1 VSVGYVGRLPD
12 VRAHAVRGA
21 SNASD
26 ALRQMLQGSGYRAVP
41 TGPSSFR
48 IERLEAQTPH
58 SVAPSAAPLPI
69 EPPRPEI
76 VVTALKRSR
85 PLLTLP
91 ATVRVLGEDRFQ
103 SSAGLPG
110 SDTLAR
116 ELPALSITSFGPGR
130 NRLFLRGIGDGPL
143 NGFNQGSVAIL
154 LDEAR
159 LNYDAPDPDWALIDL
174 AQVEVLEGPQ
184 GPLYGTGA
192 LGGIVKISTN
202 GPDTSHSFAR
212 ASGGLSLTQDGD
224 MSNDQS
230 VALNLPLATGRL
242 GLRVVAYR
250 QDQAG
255 WIDNVGGRE
264 DSNRERLVGGRLAV
278 RWIPGSWT
286 LDLTVAA
293 QGRGARDS
301 QYVDGEFGPLE
312 RPDRLRER
320 RDLDAELALM
330 TARGPVGRLE
340 VTSITSI
347 SRQEAVADYDATP
360 LTAELGTVG
369 QTKVEDDRNYRLF
382 DQEIRV
388 SDPRAG
394 RLDWLAGISLI
405 KAATDVEIQA
415 EDSAAL
421 FRVLTFKRS
430 VTEAALFGEASLAVT
445 PKLAVGAG
453 ARIFSS
459 RVEDEGHEGDSD
471 SASGRGTVRAAGS
484 ASITWNPAENTTI
497 FVRAATAYRP
507 GGINV
512 QPDATQA
519 SYDADELASIEL
531 GSRFKIGTS
540 LWIDATAFAAQWQ
553 HVQADELLDNGLVA
567 TRNAGD
573 ARNFGVEADMRW
585 TLTQGTELTGGL
597 IVQSARLESTG
608 PGGIF
613 EDPRLPAVPQ
623 FAGRLSLAHG
633 FWLGLWAGK
642 GDLGLKYV
650 GATHLS
656 FDPSLDRRT
665 RGHAAI
671 DASLRF
677 THDKWTAIVAA
688 ENITNSSADTF
699 AFGNPYRVRTVPQR
713 TPVRPRTIGL
723 TVSRNF

>member
-1 VSVGYVGRLPD
+1 
-12 VRAHAVRGA
+12 
-21 SNASD
+21 
-26 ALRQMLQGSGYRAVP
+26 M
-41 TGPSSFR
+41 
-48 IERLEAQTPH
+48 
-58 SVAPSAAPLPI
+58 
-69 EPPRPEI
+69 
-76 VVTALKRSR
+76 
-85 PLLTLP
+85 
-91 ATVRVLGEDRFQ
+91 LGEDRFQ
-103 SSAGLPG
+103 SSTGFPG

-116 ELPALSITSFGPGR
+116 EVPALSITSFGPGR

-159 LNYDAPDPDWALIDL
+159 LNYDAPDPDWALIDV

-224 MSNDQS
+224 ISNDQS

-250 QDQAG
+250 QDKAG

-264 DSNRERLVGGRLAV
+264 DSNRERLAGGRLAV
-278 RWIPGSWT
+278 RWTPGRWT

-293 QGRGARDS
+293 QGRDARDS
-301 QYVDGEFGPLE
+301 QYADGEFGPLE

-320 RDLDAELALM
+320 RDLDAELALL
-330 TARGPVGRLE
+330 TAKGRVGRLE

-360 LTAELGTVG
+360 LATELGTVG
-369 QTKVEDDRNYRLF
+369 QTNVEDDRNYRLF

-388 SDPRAG
+388 SDPRPG

-415 EDSAAL
+415 EDSAAH

-430 VTEAALFGEASLAVT
+430 VTEAALFGEAGLAVT
-445 PKLAVGAG
+445 PELTVGAG

-519 SYDADELASIEL
+519 AYDADELASIEL
-531 GSRFKIGTS
+531 GSRFKISTS

-553 HVQADELLDNGLVA
+553 HVQADELLANGLVA

-573 ARNFGVEADMRW
+573 ARNFGVEAEMRW

-597 IVQSARLESTG
+597 IVQSARLESTR
-608 PGGIF
+608 PGGIV

-623 FAGRLSLAHG
+623 VAGRLSLAHG
-633 FWLGLWAGK
+633 FWLGPWAGK

-677 THDKWTAIVAA
+677 TRDRWTATVVA